1 MKSDNNIKS
10 LKIKIDQLRLFIQKA
25 GFLKEKRQ
33 QYLNRSQKD
42 FTRKRKLDF
51 STTVILVLGLLKK
64 AWWQNY

>member
-25 GFLKEKRQ
+25 GFLKEKRR

-42 FTRKRKLDF
+42 FTRKRKLDI
-51 STTVILVLGLLKK
+51 STTVTLVLGLLKK
-64 AWWQNY
+64 AWLQNY

>member
-10 LKIKIDQLRLFIQKA
+10 LKNKIVQLRLFIHEA
-25 GFLKEKRQ
+25 GFLNKKRR

-51 STTVILVLGLLKK
+51 STTVTLIIGLLKK
-64 AWWQNY
+64 AWMPNY

>member
-25 GFLKEKRQ
+25 GFLKEKRR

>member
-1 MKSDNNIKS
+1 MKSGNNIKS

-51 STTVILVLGLLKK
+51 STTVTLVLGLLKK
-64 AWWQNY
+64 AWLQNY

>member
-10 LKIKIDQLRLFIQKA
+10 LKIKIDQLRLFIQNA
-25 GFLKEKRQ
+25 GFLKEKRR

-51 STTVILVLGLLKK
+51 STTVTLVLGLLKK
-64 AWWQNY
+64 AWLQNY

>member
-10 LKIKIDQLRLFIQKA
+10 LKIKLDQLRLFIQKA

-51 STTVILVLGLLKK
+51 STTVTLVLGLLKK
-64 AWWQNY
+64 AWLQNY

>member
-25 GFLKEKRQ
+25 GFLKEKRR

-51 STTVILVLGLLKK
+51 STTVTLVLGLLKK
-64 AWWQNY
+64 AWLQNY

>member
-51 STTVILVLGLLKK
+51 STTVTLVLGLLKK
-64 AWWQNY
+64 AWLQNY

>member
-25 GFLKEKRQ
+25 GFLKEKRR

-64 AWWQNY
+64 AWLQNY

>member
-64 AWWQNY
+64 AWLQNY

>member
-51 STTVILVLGLLKK
+51 STTVTLVLGLLKK

>member
-10 LKIKIDQLRLFIQKA
+10 LKIKLDQLRLFIQNA
-25 GFLKEKRQ
+25 GFLKEKRR

-64 AWWQNY
+64 AWLQNY